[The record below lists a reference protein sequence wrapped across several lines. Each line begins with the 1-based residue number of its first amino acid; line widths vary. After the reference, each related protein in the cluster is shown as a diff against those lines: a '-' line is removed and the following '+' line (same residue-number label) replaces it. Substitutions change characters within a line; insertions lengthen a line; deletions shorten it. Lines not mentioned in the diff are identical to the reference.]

1 MARHLPRTELILREN
16 GLWAILERTGS
27 KVNVVETGHVDQA
40 LAAPDL
46 ESWRTSGRLSST
58 SQAWIKAAGHLR
70 DNVATGKHKH
80 GGARTTRADILILLR
95 DQGYRCAVSGH
106 LLDPVFDGPWQPSV
120 DRIDSSRGYEPG
132 NIRVVTYIV
141 NIAMNTWGE
150 GPLRELAERMVH
162 GETPGK
168 RPDAPG
174 NPVVAGN
181 RLRLTSCE
189 QKSSNVGT
197 S

>member
-40 LAAPDL
+40 LAATDL

-80 GGARTTRADILILLR
+80 GGARTTRTEILILLR

-106 LLDPVFDGPWQPSV
+106 LLDPVFDGPWHLSV
-120 DRIDSSRGYEPG
+120 DRIDSSRGSAQS
-132 NIRVVTYIV
+132 R
-141 NIAMNTWGE
+141 
-150 GPLRELAERMVH
+150 
-162 GETPGK
+162 
-168 RPDAPG
+168 APRR
-174 NPVVAGN
+174 A
-181 RLRLTSCE
+181 RLRFQAALTS
-189 QKSSNVGT
+189 VPAT
-197 S
+197 SIGLLTAPRRCCGVWWA